1 MGRRRGSPEGLP
13 TDVLKA
19 LGDLDARDRESSTLL
34 RRDGASDASGKGGTE
49 AVTVPIG
56 PPAQPAPPS
65 GELGH
70 RSEAVLAT
78 WEDEPDTKRFV
89 SSGEVAAAKPADR
102 RAARRVSLVVPVT
115 IRADHED
122 FEGTSEDISI
132 SGIFVRT
139 PRLLQSGK
147 RVHVRF
153 DMPSGQIV
161 AKGVIVRF
169 RTPAKGMAG
178 GVGLCFEALSDELL
192 QCIET
197 FCESSDSV
205 R

>member
-1 MGRRRGSPEGLP
+1 MGQGRGSPEGLQ

-19 LGDLDARDRESSTLL
+19 LGDLDARDRDSSTLL
-34 RRDGASDASGKGGTE
+34 RRDAPDAGGKGNATD
-49 AVTVPIG
+49 VPTGPID

-70 RSEAVLAT
+70 RSEALLAT
-78 WEDEPDTKRFV
+78 WDEEPDTKRFV

-102 RAARRVSLVVPVT
+102 RAARRVSLEVPVT

-153 DMPSGQIV
+153 DMPSGQIE
-161 AKGVIVRF
+161 ATGVIVRF
-169 RTPAKGMAG
+169 RTPAKGMSG

-197 FCESSDSV
+197 FCEASDSL